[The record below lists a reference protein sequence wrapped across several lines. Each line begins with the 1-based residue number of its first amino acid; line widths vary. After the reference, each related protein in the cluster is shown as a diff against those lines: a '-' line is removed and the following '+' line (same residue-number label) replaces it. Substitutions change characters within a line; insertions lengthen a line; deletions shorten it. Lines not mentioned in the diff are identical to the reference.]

1 MTTTT
6 GKLIGMIK
14 LVLLV
19 SGVLTLAACGPR
31 REKNQ
36 KNETRRGG
44 RLLSRIRTILWF
56 RELKIKFISVLRK
69 RSWPPRIWPAS
80 CSPAGTPPRRSDC

>member
-1 MTTTT
+1 MMTTT

-36 KNETRRGG
+36 KNHFWYGRG
-44 RLLSRIRTILWF
+44 LLRCVKT
-56 RELKIKFISVLRK
+56 VL
-69 RSWPPRIWPAS
+69 
-80 CSPAGTPPRRSDC
+80 